1 MGDVNSAR
9 RFYLL
14 KAQWLEGDITS
25 KSLQQVWWG
34 KQEGQPGTAFPT
46 DFPFQAELIA
56 AHYKALE
63 DLDGADQE
71 ELINQGL
78 TFFQAKAV
86 LAAFAEI

>member
-14 KAQWLEGDITS
+14 SAQFLEGDINS
-25 KSLQQVWWG
+25 ESLKQVWWG
-34 KQEGQPGTAFPT
+34 KQEAQPGTPFPAT
-46 DFPFQAELIA
+46 FPFQAELVA

-63 DLDGADQE
+63 DLNGADQQ
-71 ELINQGL
+71 ELISAGL
-78 TFFQAKAV
+78 AFFKAKAV

>member
-14 KAQWLEGDITS
+14 QAQFLEGDRNS
-25 KSLQQVWWG
+25 ESLKQVWWG
-34 KQEGQPGTAFPT
+34 KQEGQPGTAFPAG
-46 DFPFQAELIA
+46 FPFQAELIA

-63 DLDGADQE
+63 DLNGADQE

-78 TFFQAKAV
+78 KFFQAKAV